1 MQLLL
6 EHPLARERLRR
17 RGEHGVRLGR
27 AERKAAV
34 RAPARAEH
42 LAQALWPAGGRL
54 LCGGHRVR
62 RGGVRP
68 ALAVIAAAPDTG
80 RPAAVLPA
88 VGPGRAARL
97 DLLTGEAAAHVAVA
111 LGVVAAAAGRTVAL
125 VEVCVLPVGRGALTR
140 RVLRLAAQAE
150 AAVAPVAER
159 FGAVRLA
166 EGIVH
171 ELRCDARERIG
182 VRDAAQARQLRRER
196 REDAAAD
203 LRTRGGRRRENG
215 RLHLRPDGGECR
227 VPAWDAREGKGLQL
241 TEQRLERAAG
251 RGRFELRI
259 AHEAQQRQVA
269 RKAAAEDVVR
279 ARLLQNIQYPL
290 SEQRPGLGREG
301 IVRVKIRA
309 GVRRERRADVPV
321 GAAVVL
327 DLAREQHAQRGRPV
341 AGVKIRAQQVFR
353 PADGDGRA
361 VRRAA
366 QAVVRRDGIDPD
378 VSRDKQRKTAPEQ
391 RRDGFG
397 RKKGTVARQRGV
409 KSVHP
414 AAPCS
419 Q

>member
-1 MQLLL
+1 MLR
-6 EHPLARERLRR
+6 ARS
-17 RGEHGVRLGR
+17 
-27 AERKAAV
+27 
-34 RAPARAEH
+34 
-42 LAQALWPAGGRL
+42 
-54 LCGGHRVR
+54 
-62 RGGVRP
+62 
-68 ALAVIAAAPDTG
+68 
-80 RPAAVLPA
+80 
-88 VGPGRAARL
+88 
-97 DLLTGEAAAHVAVA
+97 
-111 LGVVAAAAGRTVAL
+111 
-125 VEVCVLPVGRGALTR
+125 GRGR
-140 RVLRLAAQAE
+140 KDR
-150 AAVAPVAER
+150 
-159 FGAVRLA
+159 
-166 EGIVH
+166 
-171 ELRCDARERIG
+171 
-182 VRDAAQARQLRRER
+182 
-196 REDAAAD
+196 
-203 LRTRGGRRRENG
+203 
-215 RLHLRPDGGECR
+215 RLHLRTHGLQR
-227 VPAWDAREGKGLQL
+227 RRPARDAREGKRLQL
-241 TEQRLERAAG
+241 VKQRLERAAG

-290 SEQRPGLGREG
+290 PEQRPGLGREG

-321 GAAVVL
+321 GATVVL

>member
-1 MQLLL
+1 M
-6 EHPLARERLRR
+6 
-17 RGEHGVRLGR
+17 
-27 AERKAAV
+27 
-34 RAPARAEH
+34 
-42 LAQALWPAGGRL
+42 
-54 LCGGHRVR
+54 
-62 RGGVRP
+62 
-68 ALAVIAAAPDTG
+68 
-80 RPAAVLPA
+80 
-88 VGPGRAARL
+88 
-97 DLLTGEAAAHVAVA
+97 A

-309 GVRRERRADVPV
+309 GIRRERRADVPV

-378 VSRDKQRKTAPEQ
+378 VSRGKQRKAAPEQ
-391 RRDGFG
+391 RRDGIM
-397 RKKGTVARQRGV
+397 REKRPVARQRGV